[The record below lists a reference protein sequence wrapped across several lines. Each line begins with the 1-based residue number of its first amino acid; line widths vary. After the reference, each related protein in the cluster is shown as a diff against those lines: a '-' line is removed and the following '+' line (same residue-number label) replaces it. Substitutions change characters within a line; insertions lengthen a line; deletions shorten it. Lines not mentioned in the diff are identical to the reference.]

1 MAGSDG
7 SRHGCS
13 REAEIPTV
21 AQKLTAAQRRLLR
34 EEAADWDRLSDDEL
48 ARLVEKA
55 RPLSVRV
62 RRPFP
67 KVLPITLDES
77 TLNGLKRIARRKQV
91 DVRYLMAMWIAER
104 LAREQADSRPR
115 RMA

>member
-1 MAGSDG
+1 
-7 SRHGCS
+7 
-13 REAEIPTV
+13 V
-21 AQKLTAAQRRLLR
+21 AQKLTATQRRLLR
-34 EEAADWDRLSDDEL
+34 EEAVDWDRLSDDDL

-55 RPLSVRV
+55 RPLGVRV

-67 KVLPITLDES
+67 KVLPIALDES
-77 TLNGLKRIARRKQV
+77 TLNGLKRVARRKQV
-91 DVRYLMAMWIAER
+91 DVRYLVAMWVAER